1 MFAALKFA
9 RWLAAAIA
17 ALVLTIFVTL
27 AFYSRKYPD
36 LDPEHRIEF
45 EHEFDASLEQETDW
59 AAYLAIEAR
68 LDAELEEK
76 IISGDRPDSLVD
88 RYSADSLTFPGN
100 HEGNWNRSYEMK
112 APAPRG
118 VAILLHG
125 LTDSPYSMLATARV
139 LVDAG
144 YNVVVPRMPGHGFA
158 VGGMLQASWEDWGA
172 AIRIA
177 VRHGMQQPGADQ
189 SLIFVGY
196 SNGGLMAIDYALQCE
211 EYEDLDCPDALVLMS
226 PAIDVSPLAIVTNL
240 HSAVSWMPYFEKFQ
254 WQSILPEV
262 DPFKF
267 TSFPN
272 RAAWEI
278 YSILRRTHKELAQPE
293 EIAKLPPILT
303 FQSAVD
309 NTVSASAIV
318 TLLYDRLADNG
329 SDLVV
334 YDINSDNTL
343 LQLMRGDPV
352 NPAAYFRSMAPLK
365 FGLTI
370 VQNRDKDDLTVD
382 TLTLQSGATEAV
394 IAPSGYAWP
403 YGVFSLS
410 HIALPFPA
418 DDVVYGNGSGN
429 VDNENTIAFGALA
442 PRGER
447 GVMRLTS
454 AYFLRMRYNPF
465 FDFQQRF
472 MIEWLDTRSKEV
484 TPQAETVD

>member
-1 MFAALKFA
+1 MLSPLKIGK
-9 RWLAAAIA
+9 WIAAIIS
-17 ALVLTIFVTL
+17 ALVLTTFITL
-27 AFYSRKYPD
+27 AFLSRKHPD
-36 LDPEHRIEF
+36 LSPEHRIEF
-45 EHEFDASLEQETDW
+45 AYEFEASLEAETDW

-68 LDAELEEK
+68 LDAELDK
-76 IISGDRPDSLVD
+76 KVLSGERPGSFVD

-100 HEGNWNRSYEMK
+100 YERNWNRSYELK
-112 APAPRG
+112 AAAPRG

-158 VGGMLQASWEDWGA
+158 VGGILQASWKDWGA
-172 AIRIA
+172 AVRIA
-177 VRHGMQQPGADQ
+177 VRHAMQQPGADE

-211 EYEDLDCPDALVLMS
+211 EYDDLNCPDALVLLS
-226 PAIDVSPLAIVTNL
+226 PAIAVSPLAIVTNL
-240 HSAVSWMPYFEKFQ
+240 HSLVSWMPYFEKFK

-272 RAAWEI
+272 QAAWEI
-278 YSILRRTHKELAQPE
+278 YRILRRTHKELAEPE
-293 EIAKLPPILT
+293 KIAKLPPILT

-309 NTVSASAIV
+309 NTVSARAIV
-318 TLLYDRLADNG
+318 TLLYDRLPDNG

-343 LQLMRGDPV
+343 LQLMKGEPV
-352 NPAAYFRSMAPLK
+352 NPAAYFRSMAPFE
-365 FGLTI
+365 FGVTI
-370 VQNRDKDDLTVD
+370 LQNRDKDSLAVD
-382 TLTLQSGATEAV
+382 TLTLPSGATDAV
-394 IAPSGYAWP
+394 IAPTEYEWP
-403 YGVFSLS
+403 RGVFSLS

-418 DDVVYGNGSGN
+418 EDLVYGNGSGN
-429 VDNENTIAFGALA
+429 IDNEDRIAFGALA

-447 GVMRLTS
+447 GVMRLNS

-472 MIEWLDTRSKEV
+472 MIDWLDSLRGE
-484 TPQAETVD
+484 PAE

>member
-1 MFAALKFA
+1 LKLGK
-9 RWLAAAIA
+9 WIA
-17 ALVLTIFVTL
+17 AVITVLVLTIFVTL
-27 AFYSRKYPD
+27 AFFSRKHPD
-36 LDPEHRIEF
+36 LGSEHRIEF
-45 EHEFDASLEQETDW
+45 EHEFDASQEQETDW
-59 AAYLAIEAR
+59 PAYLAIEAR

-88 RYSADSLTFPGN
+88 RYSSDSLTFPGN
-100 HEGNWNRSYEMK
+100 FEVNWNRSYEMK
-112 APAPRG
+112 AATPRG

-125 LTDSPYSMLATARV
+125 LTDSPYSMLATARA
-139 LVDAG
+139 LVRAG

-158 VGGMLQASWEDWGA
+158 VGGILQASWQDWGA

-211 EYEDLDCPDALVLMS
+211 EDEGLDCPDALVLLS
-226 PAIDVSPLAIVTNL
+226 PAIAVSPLAIVTNL
-240 HSAVSWMPYFEKFQ
+240 HSLVSWMPYFEKFK
-254 WQSILPEV
+254 WQSVLPEV

-272 RAAWEI
+272 QAAWEI
-278 YSILRRTHKELAQPE
+278 YRILRRTHKALAQPE

-343 LQLMRGDPV
+343 LQLMRGEPVDP
-352 NPAAYFRSMAPLK
+352 ATYFQAMAPLN
-365 FGLTI
+365 FGMTI
-370 VQNRDKDDLTVD
+370 LQNRDRDDLVVD
-382 TLTLQSGATEAV
+382 TLSMQSGATEAV
-394 IAPSGYAWP
+394 ITPTEYAWP
-403 YGVFSLS
+403 RGVFSLS

-418 DDVVYGNGSGN
+418 DDLVYGNGSGN
-429 VDNENTIAFGALA
+429 IDGEDMIAFGALA
-442 PRGER
+442 PRGES
-447 GVMRLTS
+447 GVMRLSS

-472 MIEWLDTRSKEV
+472 MIEWLDSLRGE
-484 TPQAETVD
+484 PAE